1 MAPAKSGEKA
11 TCFALAWSLLSRYGR
26 QNGAAAADLGLAI
39 RGELSFLV
47 EEKLNTRA
55 APYMSCLSVGT
66 LTMSVEGRR
75 QCLLRGEVVNWGAIH
90 AKSCYFEH
98 SMSGIMLNPFL
109 V

>member
-1 MAPAKSGEKA
+1 MAPPKSGEKA

-66 LTMSVEGRR
+66 LTMSVEGRS
-75 QCLLRGEVVNWGAIH
+75 GELGAIH

-98 SMSGIMLNPFL
+98 SMSGVMLNPFL